1 MIFIRRGSST
11 RPCNRKM
18 ILRFPQSLL
27 AMSCQTRHALGGL
40 ALVAGGV
47 CIGIGVAS
55 AGLPLVI
62 VGGVCLLIGALCFV
76 CQPQIDTGVLGP
88 IPWRFKYTK

>member
-1 MIFIRRGSST
+1 
-11 RPCNRKM
+11 
-18 ILRFPQSLL
+18 
-27 AMSCQTRHALGGL
+27 MSCQTRHTLGGL
-40 ALVAGGV
+40 ALIAGGV
-47 CIGIGVAS
+47 CIGVGVAS

-76 CQPQIDTGVLGP
+76 TRCGQPQIDTGVLGP